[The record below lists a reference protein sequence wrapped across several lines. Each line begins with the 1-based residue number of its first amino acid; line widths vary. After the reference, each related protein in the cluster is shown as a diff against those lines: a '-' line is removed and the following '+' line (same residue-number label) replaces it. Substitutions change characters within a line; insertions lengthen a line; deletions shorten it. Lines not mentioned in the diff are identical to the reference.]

1 MKLILVDPNAAICT
15 AWTDYF
21 QNLPNIEIVNDYF
34 ENLPAFDCMVSA
46 ANSFGLM
53 DGGVDAAI
61 TRYFGDDLMLRVQ
74 ERVIA
79 EYFGEQPVGTSMI
92 VETQHPKHPYIAH
105 TPTMRVP
112 MAIAHTDYAYLA
124 MWALLREIH
133 RHNQT
138 VPTKIEIVACP
149 ALGTGYG
156 RVPPREAARQ
166 MALAYRN
173 FLNPPQHISWPYA
186 GERQSRI
193 RFGGDEGLKS
203 PPER

>member
-1 MKLILVDPNAAICT
+1 MKLILVDMNADICD
-15 AWTDYF
+15 AWADYF

-34 ENLPAFDCMVSA
+34 ENLPIFDCMVSA

-74 ERVIA
+74 ERIIA

-92 VETQHPKHPYIAH
+92 VETRHTQHPYIAH

-112 MAIAHTDYAYLA
+112 LEIAHTDHTYLA
-124 MWALLREIH
+124 MWAFLREIH
-133 RHNQT
+133 RHNQNAER
-138 VPTKIEIVACP
+138 KIEVVACP

-166 MALAYRN
+166 MSLAYRN
-173 FLNPPQHISWPYA
+173 FLNPPQYISWQYA
-186 GERQSRI
+186 SERQLKI
-193 RFGGDEGLKS
+193 RFGGDDGL
-203 PPER
+203 RRATD